1 MISFLRHSNIWYSRY
16 ILTSNC
22 YKNLHVSLVFTVIRF
37 KCILRLLI
45 FTLIRYIQSCISSL
59 CIFQVKSHPCLSARC
74 QILYI
79 STISAAGDLLYISID
94 LSFNFN
100 LVLYFTCIF
109 FFLIFISLWSSWL
122 YPMLQF
128 YVRMSMF
135 MYT

>member
-1 MISFLRHSNIWYSRY
+1 MHIA
-16 ILTSNC
+16 TS
-22 YKNLHVSLVFTVIRF
+22 HIVIF
-37 KCILRLLI
+37 V

-109 FFLIFISLWSSWL
+109 FFKFSFHFGARDYTLCYKFMFGYLCLCTRSNNRNWIKNDEKTPFCVTILGRC
-122 YPMLQF
+122 F
-128 YVRMSMF
+128 NGMSF
-135 MYT
+135 PGC

>member
-1 MISFLRHSNIWYSRY
+1 MHFA
-16 ILTSNC
+16 TS
-22 YKNLHVSLVFTVIRF
+22 HIVIF
-37 KCILRLLI
+37 V

-109 FFLIFISLWSSWL
+109 FFFNFHFTLELVII
-122 YPMLQF
+122 P
-128 YVRMSMF
+128 YVKILCSDI
-135 MYT
+135 YVYVHVVITEIE